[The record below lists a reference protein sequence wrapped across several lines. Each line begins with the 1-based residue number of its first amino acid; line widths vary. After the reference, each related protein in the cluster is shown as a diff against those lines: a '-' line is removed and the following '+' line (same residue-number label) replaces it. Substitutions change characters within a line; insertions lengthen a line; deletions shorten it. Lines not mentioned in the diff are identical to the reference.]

1 MLTPLRSQRSWP
13 TSLGA
18 PVAAMRHRRNR
29 AVRGIGKLAL
39 MMTIVGLFVGCTA
52 NGQLDNTDA
61 SVVLQIEELIKIEE
75 DYLWGDVQD
84 DITGGIPSDVAS
96 IDFSGVLK
104 APISTNPSITAPDLQ
119 HIQLERYEVTYT
131 RTDGGTSVPPGFTSG
146 IAGLVRLT
154 EIGATDPVVLTV
166 VNVTIVPATIKGQ
179 PPISFLIDP
188 GTESGTNFFNI
199 QVNARIQFFGRTIAG
214 NEVSV
219 VANVGINFAQW
230 ADPEEESG
238 D

>member
-18 PVAAMRHRRNR
+18 PVAATRHRRNR

-39 MMTIVGLFVGCTA
+39 LMMIVGVTFGCTA

-61 SVVLQIEELIKIEE
+61 SVVLQIEEFIKIE
-75 DYLWGDVQD
+75 DDHTWGD
-84 DITGGIPSDVAS
+84 IETLGGVAS
-96 IDFSGVLK
+96 DLADISFSGVLK
-104 APISTNPSITAPDLQ
+104 APISTTPQITAPDLQ
-119 HIQLERYEVTYT
+119 HIQLDRYEVTFT
-131 RTDGGTSVPPGFTSG
+131 RTDGGTAVPPGFTNG

-154 EIGATDPVVLTV
+154 ELGATDPVLLTV
-166 VNVTIVPATIKGQ
+166 VGVTIVPATIKIQ
-179 PPISFLIDP
+179 PPVSYLRDP
-188 GTESGTNFFNI
+188 GTEAGTNFVNI

-219 VANVGINFAQW
+219 VANVGVNFAQW
-230 ADPEEESG
+230 ADPDPEGG